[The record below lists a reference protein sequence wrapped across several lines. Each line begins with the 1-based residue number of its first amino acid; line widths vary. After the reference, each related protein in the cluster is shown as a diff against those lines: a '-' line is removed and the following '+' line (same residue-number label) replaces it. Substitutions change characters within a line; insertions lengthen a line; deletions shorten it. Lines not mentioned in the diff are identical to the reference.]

1 MRQRREK
8 IVLTEEQ
15 EKFFIKTWESND
27 NLSASAILYENLGL
41 ERQDCYVYSKEL
53 RAKGLLRDKNIEKF
67 PQELIDQFQL
77 DYESGYTLKEI
88 SARHHRFVDTIRK
101 HLLKRYG
108 TKRLPKIQPIL
119 NGEEWRD
126 VEGATNYQVSNLG
139 RVYNKKTGLMI
150 KGGKGERYVRLAL
163 IMDNGEKTHI
173 ALHRLVAHIFVPNPD
188 NKPEVDHI
196 DSNPLNNR
204 ASNLRW
210 VLKEEQLE
218 NEATIQ
224 KRTEAMKKAGKN
236 KSIKP
241 ILQKLFAI
249 QPDKMELIKMIID
262 YKD

>member
-15 EKFFIKTWESND
+15 EQFFIKTWEGND
-27 NLSASAILYENLGL
+27 NVSACAILFENLGL
-41 ERQDCYVYSKEL
+41 GRWDCYVVSREL

-67 PQELIDQFQL
+67 SQDLIDQFQL

-88 SARHHRFVDTIRK
+88 ATRHHRYVDSIRK
-101 HLLKRYG
+101 HLLMRYG
-108 TKRLPKIQPIL
+108 TKRLPKIRPIL
-119 NGEEWRD
+119 DGEEWRD

-150 KGGKGERYVRLAL
+150 KGGKGERYIRIAL

-173 ALHRLVAHIFVPNPD
+173 ALHRLVAQTYIPNPD

-196 DSNPLNNR
+196 DSNPMNNR

-224 KRTEAMKKAGKN
+224 KRAEAMKKAGKN
-236 KSIKP
+236 KLIKP
-241 ILQKLFAI
+241 ILQKLFAL
-249 QPDKMELIKMIID
+249 QSDKMELIKMIID
-262 YKD
+262 YKS